1 MNLDKKPKVS
11 IITVCYNS
19 EKHIER
25 TIKSVLAQSYSNKE
39 YIIIDGGSKDNTLK
53 IAGRYKDEIDVI
65 INEHDNGV
73 FDAMNKGIGLAS
85 GEIIYFLNSDDRLY
99 DYNVVENAV
108 DFFIKNEVAD
118 FIYGNIEVL
127 NPDDNFSYIERYP
140 DKITKW
146 LFVTKTIAQPGSFF
160 RMSCFKKCGY
170 FDISYRFAADHDW
183 YLRAIFVK
191 KLKAA
196 HIKDCISVFRLG
208 GLSNNHRYAKAYFL
222 ERKAIEKKYFN
233 NFELLCAGFLHAIR
247 MLLGRKLSGFLHRV
261 KVIVLN
267 RK

>member
-1 MNLDKKPKVS
+1 MNNIKVS
-11 IITVCYNS
+11 VITVCLNS
-19 EKHIER
+19 SKYLED
-25 TIKSVLAQSYSNKE
+25 TIKSIVAQTYKNIE
-39 YIIIDGGSKDNTLK
+39 YIIIDGGSTDGTHEILHRYSNEISKVIVEKD
-53 IAGRYKDEIDVI
+53 R
-65 INEHDNGV
+65 GV

-99 DYNVVENAV
+99 DYNVVENVA
-108 DFFIKNEVAD
+108 DFFIKNEGTD

-160 RMSCFKKCGY
+160 RTSCFKKCGY

-233 NFELLCAGFLHAIR
+233 SFELSCSGFLHAIR
-247 MLLGRKLSGFLHRV
+247 MFLGRKLSGFLHRA

>member
-1 MNLDKKPKVS
+1 MNNIKVS
-11 IITVCYNS
+11 VITVCLNNS
-19 EKHIER
+19 KYLEDA
-25 TIKSVLAQSYSNKE
+25 IKSIVAQTYENIE
-39 YIIIDGGSKDNTLK
+39 YITIDGGSTDGTHEILHRYSNKMSKVIVEKD
-53 IAGRYKDEIDVI
+53 R
-65 INEHDNGV
+65 GV

-99 DYNVVENAV
+99 DYNVVENVA
-108 DFFIKNEVAD
+108 DFFIKNEGTD

-233 NFELLCAGFLHAIR
+233 SFELSCSGFLHAIR